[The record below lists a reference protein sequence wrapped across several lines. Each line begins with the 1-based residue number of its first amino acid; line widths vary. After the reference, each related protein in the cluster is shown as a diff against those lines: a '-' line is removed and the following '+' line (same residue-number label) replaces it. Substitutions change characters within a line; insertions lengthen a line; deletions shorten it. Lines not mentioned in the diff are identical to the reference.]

1 MNCFY
6 RKTGHPLNGL
16 APFLINQESNTKMKR
31 IALSIAAALL
41 GIGTS
46 MAVDENTVVITYEG
60 TTATV
65 EVASNISNYITDL
78 SNGSSHVRLEQS
90 SLFSGNAEG
99 EIIYV
104 LSGSS
109 DDGEFYLEGSYKC
122 TVELNDLTLTNPTG
136 PAMNIQN
143 GKRVEVSA
151 KNGTVNTLT
160 DGANEDYNGCFHCK
174 GHTKLK
180 GKGTLNIVGNSKHA
194 LYSKEYVEVKN
205 LTLNITAAVKDG
217 IHCKEYFLME
227 SGTVNI
233 TGAADDAI
241 QVELS
246 GQASTG
252 TTSEHEDEDSG
263 NFYQE
268 DGTLTLSGY
277 EGKAIKADGSINFN
291 GGVQDFDKTDVT
303 ENALAGIETVTQN
316 WISVNG
322 YYDLNGRRYSSP
334 VRGFNLKRIGTKTVK
349 MFHR

>member
-1 MNCFY
+1 
-6 RKTGHPLNGL
+6 
-16 APFLINQESNTKMKR
+16 MKR
-31 IALSIAAALL
+31 IALSIIALVL

-46 MAVDENTVVITYEG
+46 LAVEENTVVVTYNG
-60 TTATV
+60 TSATV
-65 EVASNISNYITDL
+65 EVASNISKYITDS
-78 SNGSSHVRLEQS
+78 SNGSSHVKLVQS
-90 SLFSGNAEG
+90 ASFNGNTVG
-99 EIIYV
+99 EITYV
-104 LSGSS
+104 LSGTS

-136 PAMNIQN
+136 PAINLQN

-180 GKGTLNIVGNSKHA
+180 GKGTLNIVGNSKHG

-233 TGAADDAI
+233 TGATDDAI
-241 QVELS
+241 QVELN
-246 GQASTG
+246 GDTSTG
-252 TTSEHEDEDSG
+252 KTSEHEDEDSG

-268 DGTLTLSGY
+268 DGTLTISGY

-291 GGVQDFDKTDVT
+291 GGKQNFDTTDIT
-303 ENALAGIETVTQN
+303 ENAIAGIESIAGQTTVD
-316 WISVNG
+316 NG
-322 YYDLNGRRYSSP
+322 YYDLNGRRYTAP
-334 VRGFNLKRIGTKTVK
+334 VRGINLIKTGTKTVK
-349 MFHR
+349 QIHK